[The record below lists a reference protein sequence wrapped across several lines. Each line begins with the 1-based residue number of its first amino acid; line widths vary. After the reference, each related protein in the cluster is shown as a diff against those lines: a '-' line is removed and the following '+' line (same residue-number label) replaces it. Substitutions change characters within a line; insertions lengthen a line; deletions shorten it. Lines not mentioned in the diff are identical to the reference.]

1 MIKKV
6 MVVASL
12 LWASLAQAELANLPS
27 QMRIAGVEEVKQG
40 LLVAVLPAPSI
51 NSCPASQGGLYL
63 LSEHP
68 KYNEYTALLEQLAGS
83 DDKVKIKAQTRQY
96 ESFCDITSITVL
108 P

>member
-1 MIKKV
+1 MRKIV
-6 MVVASL
+6 LAFASL
-12 LWASLAQAELANLPS
+12 LFISTSHAELANLPS
-27 QMRIAGVEEVKQG
+27 QLSIENVKEVKQG

-68 KYNEYTALLEQLAGS
+68 QFEEYSLLLTQLAGS
-83 DDKVKIKAQTRQY
+83 GKKVKLEAQTRQY
-96 ESFCDITSITVL
+96 NSFCDISTITPV